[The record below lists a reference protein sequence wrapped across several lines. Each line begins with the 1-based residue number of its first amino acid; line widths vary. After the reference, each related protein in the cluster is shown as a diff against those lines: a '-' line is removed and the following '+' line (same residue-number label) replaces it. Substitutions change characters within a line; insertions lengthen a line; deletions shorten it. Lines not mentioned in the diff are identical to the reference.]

1 MATSGLC
8 LWLKQSR
15 HEIVNFSGD
24 AVVVEG
30 GADELAGGDEVHVF
44 FERDVGGELLC
55 ARGCRCEFTM
65 QGIVDVEQGEWA
77 TRT

>member
-30 GADELAGGDEVHVF
+30 GADVLAGGDEVRSL
-44 FERDVGGELLC
+44 FEGYFGGDTC
-55 ARGCRCEFTM
+55 GARGCRCEFTM